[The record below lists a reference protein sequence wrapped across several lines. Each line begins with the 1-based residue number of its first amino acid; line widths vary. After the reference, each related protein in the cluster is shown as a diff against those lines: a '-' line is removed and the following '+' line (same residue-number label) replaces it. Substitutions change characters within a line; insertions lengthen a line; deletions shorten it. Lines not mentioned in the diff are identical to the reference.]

1 MKIIKSTFV
10 VLLIL
15 FSMLAKAQIKYAGKI
30 EAGVLSYNRRTVT
43 IEPGL
48 GWRGYNLDEKQNGS
62 VISTIN
68 GVSVF
73 KQKLNIGMGVSYL
86 NFEGINGV
94 ASFGEMEFLPP
105 KSQLTPVFNIRIGLS
120 RIWNQYDN
128 GKETAFTEFTSGL
141 NYRLKNKMG
150 IYVLTGASFTQQA
163 LFLPLKLGLRF

>member
-1 MKIIKSTFV
+1 MKIIKSTVV
-10 VLLIL
+10 VLLLL

-30 EAGVLSYNRRTVT
+30 EAGVQIFSIRTV
-43 IEPGL
+43 IVKAGL

-94 ASFGEMEFLPP
+94 ATFGEMEYLPS
-105 KSQLTPVFNIRIGLS
+105 KGQLTPVFNIRIGLS